1 MPDVAIIGVARTPF
15 GRFPGRSAL
24 SLGVEAAR
32 SAMADA
38 GVAWTDIGFA
48 VGGSYEV
55 DQPDAVVGELGLTG
69 VQFTNVYN
77 GCATSGSAL
86 AMASQTIRLGDHG
99 LGLVLGMDKHE
110 GGAFT
115 ADPVEY
121 ACPSWFGE
129 MGFFLTTKF
138 FGMKINRYMHDF
150 GITPETLAAVA
161 VKNYKNGSLTPE
173 AFRRTEMTAEQVL
186 QSRMLNH
193 PLTQYMFCSP
203 DEGAAAA
210 VVCDAAIAHRYTDT
224 PVYLRAVTTRT
235 RSYGAYEVHTPSAP
249 VEPAPAPTAATAA
262 AAYELAG
269 IGPEDI
275 DIAQLQDTDCGAE
288 VMHLA
293 EVGLCKDGEQNELL
307 ASGATSLQ
315 GRLPVNTDG
324 GLIANGEPVG
334 ASGLRQVYEI
344 VTQLR
349 GRAGDRQVGNDP
361 RVGLAQLYGAP
372 GVASVSIL
380 TR

>member
-32 SAMADA
+32 AAMADA

-121 ACPSWFGE
+121 ACPPWFGE

-249 VEPAPAPTAATAA
+249 DESAPAPTAATAA

-269 IGPEDI
+269 IGPEDVDVI
-275 DIAQLQDTDCGAE
+275 QLQDTDAGAE
-288 VMHLA
+288 VIHMA
-293 EVGLCKDGEQNELL
+293 ENGFCADGDQEQLI
-307 ASGATSLQ
+307 ADGATEI
-315 GRLPVNTDG
+315 GGPMPVNTDG
-324 GLIANGEPVG
+324 GLIANGEPIG
-334 ASGLRQVYEI
+334 ASGLRQIHELVH
-344 VTQLR
+344 QLR
-349 GRAGDRQVGNDP
+349 GTAGDRQVAGEP
-361 RVGLAQLYGAP
+361 KVGYAQLYGAP
-372 GVASVSIL
+372 GTAGVSIVS
-380 TR
+380 T

>member
-1 MPDVAIIGVARTPF
+1 MADVAIVGVARTPF

-32 SAMADA
+32 AALADA
-38 GVAWTDIGFA
+38 GVSWTDIGFA

-69 VQFTNVYN
+69 VPFTNVYN
-77 GCATSGSAL
+77 GCATAGSAL
-86 AMASQTIRLGDHG
+86 GLASQTIRLGEHG

-115 ADPVEY
+115 ADPIEY
-121 ACPSWFGE
+121 ACPAWFGE
-129 MGFFLTTKF
+129 MGLFLTTKF
-138 FGMKINRYMHDF
+138 FGMKINRYMHDY
-150 GITPETLAAVA
+150 GISPETLAAVA
-161 VKNYKNGSLTPE
+161 VKNFHNGSLTPE
-173 AFRRTEMTAEQVL
+173 AFRRTGMTAEQVL
-186 QSRMLNH
+186 NSRMVNH

-210 VVCDAAIAHRYTDT
+210 VVCDASVAHRYTDT
-224 PVYLRAVTTRT
+224 PVYLRAVVTRT
-235 RSYGAYEVHTPSAP
+235 RAYGAYEVHTPSAP
-249 VEPAPAPTAATAA
+249 IESAPAPTGAAAR

-269 IGPEDI
+269 IGPEDV
-275 DIAQLQDTDCGAE
+275 DIAQLQDTDAGAE
-288 VMHLA
+288 VIHLA
-293 EVGLCKDGEQNELL
+293 ETGLCADGEQNELL

-334 ASGLRQVYEI
+334 ASGLRQVYEL

-361 RVGLAQLYGAP
+361 RVAMAQLYGAP
-372 GVASVSIL
+372 GVAAVSIL